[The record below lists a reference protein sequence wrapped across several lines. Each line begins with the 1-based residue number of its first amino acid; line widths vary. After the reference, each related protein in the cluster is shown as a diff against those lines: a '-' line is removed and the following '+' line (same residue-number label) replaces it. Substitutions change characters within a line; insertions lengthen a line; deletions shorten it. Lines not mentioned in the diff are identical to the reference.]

1 MALQASI
8 AHFKNQ
14 FVAQL
19 NDGRSIEQAD
29 FRSMAQALH
38 GLGVVEADISFDWCP
53 GQRMVTAGQQVAL
66 RAEMKRLA
74 KAATAATAAT
84 VSKPN
89 LAVAA

>member
-29 FRSMAQALH
+29 FRSMAQALF
-38 GLGVVEADISFDWCP
+38 GVGVVEADISFDWCP
-53 GQRMVTAGQQVAL
+53 GQRMVTAGQQVGM
-66 RAEMKRLA
+66 RAEMRRLEREY
-74 KAATAATAAT
+74 AALLSAA
-84 VSKPN
+84 
-89 LAVAA
+89 

>member
-19 NDGRSIEQAD
+19 NDGRSIEQPD
-29 FRSMAQALH
+29 FRGMAQALH

-74 KAATAATAAT
+74 NSAT

>member
-1 MALQASI
+1 MALQTSI

-74 KAATAATAAT
+74 NSAT

>member
-19 NDGRSIEQAD
+19 TDGRSLEQSD
-29 FRSMAQALH
+29 FRTMAKVLHQA
-38 GLGVVEADISFDWCP
+38 GVNEIDISFNWCP

-74 KAATAATAAT
+74 KVATTSTAP
-84 VSKPN
+84 S

>member
-1 MALQASI
+1 MTLHASI

-19 NDGRSIEQAD
+19 TDGRSIEQAD
-29 FRSMAQALH
+29 FRSMARALY
-38 GLGVVEADISFDWCP
+38 GVGVVEADISFDWCP

-74 KAATAATAAT
+74 KTDTS
-84 VSKPN
+84 SKPN
-89 LAVAA
+89 LAIAA

>member
-14 FVAQL
+14 FVAQIS
-19 NDGRSIEQAD
+19 DGRSIEQAD
-29 FRSMAQALH
+29 FRGMAQALH
-38 GLGVVEADISFDWCP
+38 ALGVVEADISFDWCP

-74 KAATAATAAT
+74 KTTATGN
-84 VSKPN
+84 KPN

>member
-19 NDGRSIEQAD
+19 NDGRSIEQPD
-29 FRSMAQALH
+29 FRSMAQALY

-74 KAATAATAAT
+74 NSAT

>member
-1 MALQASI
+1 MALQASV
-8 AHFKNQ
+8 AQFKNQ
-14 FVAQL
+14 FFAQP
-19 NDGRSIEQAD
+19 NDGGSIEQAD
-29 FRSMAQALH
+29 FRSMAQALY

-66 RAEMKRLA
+66 RAQIKLLA
-74 KAATAATAAT
+74 KTAN

>member
-19 NDGRSIEQAD
+19 NDGRCIEQAD
-29 FRSMAQALH
+29 FRSMAQALY

-74 KAATAATAAT
+74 NSAT